1 MFLRRLGHRLLVSSL
16 IIAVTGVTG
25 WAQQTPVPA
34 QLPTVA
40 AKLTTRGNKA
50 VRVNGHKLNREGYIW
65 PRDVVETVGC
75 TRTVVQ
81 IGKPLPVDA
90 KAAAKATKDDW
101 NKATKDD
108 WDKAN
113 TNVENILGI
122 DNYVGRIVF
131 APDTK
136 ARVMYTETGIEV
148 ELITGCVVV
157 KPTLGMTASVKTP
170 DGKIEQAAT
179 DKVSFVDVCYPENR
193 VEEMATTY
201 CCPPGAA
208 WTRFIPLMALAGL
221 VTAVTGGVTSGGII
235 IPPPPPIRP
244 PDPSASTP
252 S

>member
-16 IIAVTGVTG
+16 MVAVTGVAG
-25 WAQQTPVPA
+25 WGQQTPVPA

-81 IGKPLPVDA
+81 IGKPLPVAARDA
-90 KAAAKATKDDW
+90 ARETAKATKDESE
-101 NKATKDD
+101 
-108 WDKAN
+108 KAN
-113 TNVENILGI
+113 INADNILGI

-148 ELITGCVVV
+148 ELMTGCVVV

-235 IPPPPPIRP
+235 SPPPPPIRP